1 MSQPSVGK
9 IWYSSKCDSLVYKNK
24 NFLLF
29 NSHDFFKVRLRFH
42 VCKIDYHNS
51 LWMLCKLSVLIEF
64 IIELELNLEAANHL
78 AKTFRPQIKQSGLSP
93 CLGHCAVSWL
103 LDVTETRIQPA

>member
-1 MSQPSVGK
+1 M
-9 IWYSSKCDSLVYKNK
+9 
-24 NFLLF
+24 LF

-93 CLGHCAVSWL
+93 CLGQCAVSWL
-103 LDVTETRIQPA
+103 LDATETRIQPA